1 MSGLSK
7 DLILHQ
13 NIINQSILKPIYNT
27 LEFYLDFNCPF
38 SAKIFK
44 SINQYLIPILHENQ
58 IQTSLII
65 RQVPQPWHH
74 ASTFT
79 HQASLAVSKLLLQSN
94 QSQEELVHKQW
105 KWFTEL
111 FEKQTEYFDEPT
123 LNETPIVTKQR
134 LSELVFKTLDLN
146 QQTFLDLVSLNGVG
160 NAGTK
165 VDQTL
170 KSCVRYARQN
180 GVHVTPTVA
189 FNGIIDPSISSSFVK
204 EDWEKFIKEKFN

>member
-13 NIINQSILKPIYNT
+13 KIINRSNLKPIYNT

-44 SINQYLIPILHENQ
+44 SINQFLIPILKSNPL
-58 IQTSLII
+58 QTSLII

-79 HQASLAVSKLLLQSN
+79 HQASIAVSKLLSESN
-94 QSQEELVHKQW
+94 QSIEEQIDQQW
-105 KWFTEL
+105 IFFTEL
-111 FEKQTEYFDEPT
+111 FENQADYFDQPT
-123 LNETPIVTKQR
+123 LNETPIQTKQR
-134 LSELVFKTLDLN
+134 LSELVFKSLKIEHDQFLN
-146 QQTFLDLVSLNGVG
+146 LVSLNGIG

-204 EDWEKFIKEKFN
+204 EDWEKFIKEKFT